1 MTEYGD
7 YPTENI
13 TVRLPTE
20 VAAATVH
27 FIDREPVTLKIY
39 EGDHGGSEI
48 DIPEVPGYCGVII
61 EFR

>member
-13 TVRLPTE
+13 TVRFPHA
-20 VAAATVH
+20 VAAATAH
-27 FIDREPVTLKIY
+27 FIDREPLALKVY
-39 EGDHGGSEI
+39 EGDKGGSEI
-48 DIPEVPGYCGVII
+48 DIPEVPGYCGAII